1 MKQYILIGLLIFF
14 ILCIV
19 SIRNNQYRNKI
30 NEQYVN
36 YNQIDNIKSELSRK
50 LGLSIRRITDLKVN
64 GKLDGSSSFTISF
77 ELLPRTTAEAEEAS
91 TSEILSNMYDETS
104 RGPITINVNDNILYI
119 TRVEGNERERT
130 TTLSST
136 DNEQNVFINPE
147 IKKHIKHL
155 NKIQLSQY
163 NDDLDRY
170 YQFDNN
176 GNILLPPPTE
186 KEKSL

>member
-1 MKQYILIGLLIFF
+1 MKQYILLGLLVIF

-19 SIRNNQYRNKI
+19 RVQNNQYRNKI

-36 YNQIDNIKSELSRK
+36 YNLIDNIKRELSII
-50 LGLSIRRITDLKVN
+50 LGISIRRVINVN
-64 GKLDGSSSFTISF
+64 IDGELNGSSSFTISF
-77 ELLPRTTAEAEEAS
+77 ELLPRTTAEAEQAS
-91 TSEILSNMYDETS
+91 NSELLSTMYQRTSDNNFN
-104 RGPITINVNDNILYI
+104 INLDDNILNI
-119 TRVEGNERERT
+119 TNVESNERERT

-155 NKIQLSQY
+155 NQIHLSQY

-170 YQFDNN
+170 YEFDNN
-176 GNILLPPPTE
+176 GKILLPPPTE
-186 KEKSL
+186 EENSL

>member
-14 ILCIV
+14 ILYIV

-36 YNQIDNIKSELSRK
+36 YNQIDNIKRELSGQ
-50 LGLSIRRITDLKVN
+50 LGLSSRRITNVSVN

-77 ELLPRTTAEAEEAS
+77 ELLPRTTAEAEEPS
-91 TSEILSNMYDETS
+91 TSELLSTMYDRTS
-104 RGPITINVNDNILYI
+104 AGPITINVNDNMLYI

-136 DNEQNVFINPE
+136 DNEQNVFVNPE

-155 NKIQLSQY
+155 HKIQLSQY

-170 YQFDNN
+170 YEFDNN
-176 GNILLPPPTE
+176 GKILLPPPT
-186 KEKSL
+186 KEEDSL

>member
-36 YNQIDNIKSELSRK
+36 YNQIDNIKRELSGQ
-50 LGLSIRRITDLKVN
+50 LGLSSRRITNVSVN

-77 ELLPRTTAEAEEAS
+77 ELLPRTTAEAEEQS
-91 TSEILSNMYDETS
+91 TSELLSKMYDLTS
-104 RGPITINVNDNILYI
+104 GGSIKINVNGNNLYI
-119 TRVEGNERERT
+119 NRVEGNERERT

-136 DNEQNVFINPE
+136 DNEQNVFVNPE

-170 YQFDNN
+170 YEFDNN
-176 GNILLPPPTE
+176 GKILLPPPTE
-186 KEKSL
+186 EEDSL